1 MNLIFELSKEHKT
14 LPKAEIVACLDAERV
29 SYGVIDSNENI
40 MIIKADIKEEKI
52 KRLARRLSMTFFIDK
67 LLFSSL
73 SSIKE
78 IKKYAEASTIEKK
91 GSIAIRC
98 KNRSNTIDSQPVIQT
113 LAKVYSE
120 DRVVALENPEV
131 EIRGLI
137 DDEQIYVG
145 LKLAEIDR
153 QQFEKRKVQYRPFF
167 SPISIHPKLAR
178 ALVNLSLIKKDELML
193 DPFCGT
199 GGMLIEAGLIGA
211 KIVGGDIENKMIEGC
226 KRTLDFY
233 EIKNYKLFCSDIGSI
248 KKHVKKVNA
257 VVTDLPYGKS
267 TTTKGEEIK
276 QLYERAF
283 ENISEVL
290 EKNSRAVVGL
300 SNKDMIS
307 LGEKYFSLV
316 DKHEFRVHRSLTRY
330 FAVYQN

>member
-1 MNLIFELSKEHKT
+1 MNLLFELSKEHKT
-14 LPKAEIVACLDAERV
+14 LPKAEIVACLDAEHI
-29 SYGVIDSNENI
+29 SYDVIDSNENI
-40 MIIKADIKEEKI
+40 MIVKADMKEQKI
-52 KRLARRLSMTFFIDK
+52 KRLACRLSMTFFIDK

-73 SSIKE
+73 PSINE
-78 IKKYAEASTIEKK
+78 IKKHAEATNIEKK

-98 KNRSNTIDSQPVIQT
+98 KNRSDNIDSQPVIQT
-113 LAKVYSE
+113 LAKVYSK
-120 DRVVALENPEV
+120 DRVVALENPKVEV
-131 EIRGLI
+131 RGLI
-137 DDEQIYVG
+137 DEKQICAG

-211 KIVGGDIENKMIEGC
+211 KIVGSDIENKMIEGC
-226 KRTLDFY
+226 RKTLDFY
-233 EIKNYKLFCSDIGSI
+233 KIKNYKLFCSDIGSI
-248 KKHVKKVNA
+248 KKHVKTVDA

-283 ENISEVL
+283 ENISKVL
-290 EKNSRAVVGL
+290 EKNSRAVIGL

-307 LGEKYFSLV
+307 LGEKYFSLM

>member
-14 LPKAEIVACLDAERV
+14 LPKAEIVACLDAEHV
-29 SYGVIDSNENI
+29 SYNVIDSNENI
-40 MIIKADIKEEKI
+40 MIIKADIKEQKI
-52 KRLARRLSMTFFIDK
+52 KRLAHRISMSFFIDE

-78 IKKYAEASTIEKK
+78 IKKHAEATAIEKK

-98 KNRSNTIDSQPVIQT
+98 KNRSDDVESQPILHM
-113 LAKVYSE
+113 LAEVYSK
-120 DRVVALENPEV
+120 DRKVILENPDI
-131 EIRGLI
+131 EIRCLI

-145 LKLAEIDR
+145 SKLFEIDR

-178 ALVNLSLIKKDELML
+178 ALVNLSRIKKDELML

-211 KIVGGDIENKMIEGC
+211 KIVGSDIENKMIEGC
-226 KRTLDFY
+226 KKTLDFY
-233 EIKNYKLFCSDIGSI
+233 KIKNYKLFCSDIGSI
-248 KKHVKKVNA
+248 KKHVKKVDA

-276 QLYERAF
+276 QLYGRAF
-283 ENISEVL
+283 ENISKVL
-290 EKNSRAVVGL
+290 KKNGRAVVGL
-300 SNKDMIS
+300 SNKDMMS